1 MILYAVF
8 ILWINVCRIVNN
20 IGKQITV
27 WDVLL
32 QVRMDQINC
41 AVAQVD
47 GMTQKN
53 AQLVSENNNTSQS
66 LKTQSNQLFSL
77 LDRFVLNQSLKT

>member
-1 MILYAVF
+1 VILYAVF